1 MVSLLPEWGREM
13 GETSRVGRRRC
24 ARCSASLADDNTAS
38 MCGRCHREL
47 SDQMSSPPANL
58 DREFFETDE
67 FTAAFDSRHIG
78 RVLKAYRHH
87 PRHLRIFGK
96 ALSQALLGRWLGGLT
111 QAQVSRLENGEPEQ
125 NLRTLIRYAR
135 IMHLPADKLWFDLPG
150 SRRVIRVADAIEDA
164 VMEAANESARLLSW
178 AESDAVGDL
187 TIEEVSDE
195 IRWISNN
202 YLIAPTGP
210 LFNRIRLLRDRLFQ
224 MIEGCRKPSRLVEL
238 YTAAGWSLSLLGW
251 MSTDMGAS
259 QAAKSHFRTAW
270 ACAENAEADELKAW
284 VRACQHTAS
293 FWSGDFA
300 QAKRAAEDGLK
311 YATTGSAKL
320 FLSSALALDIARLG
334 DHGSWSPAL
343 QEAKRNA
350 DALILGNDSLGGP
363 FTCSVARATSFWSD
377 TYLAIGDSKSALALS
392 AEAVRLFDTAPLQLR
407 NFGSERMAR
416 CQVVKAYLSHGEL
429 DGAQEALGPV
439 LQTEPENRV
448 KPLLRRVSEIADMSA
463 ALPNGN
469 EPRALEIGE
478 AIRSF
483 KADSGVREIESQ
495 KTEEA

>member
-1 MVSLLPEWGREM
+1 M
-13 GETSRVGRRRC
+13 GESSRIVRGRRC
-24 ARCSASLADDNTAS
+24 ARCSALLADDNTAS

-47 SDQMSSPPANL
+47 SDQMSSPPKL
-58 DREFFETDE
+58 DPDFFETDE
-67 FTAAFDSRHIG
+67 FKAAFDSRHMG
-78 RVLKAYRHH
+78 RILKAYRHH

-125 NLRTLIRYAR
+125 NLKTLARYAK
-135 IMHLPADKLWFDLPG
+135 IMHIPEDKLWFDLPG
-150 SRRVIRVADAIEDA
+150 SRRTVQAADAIEDA
-164 VMEAANESARLLSW
+164 IMQAANESARLLSW
-178 AESDAVGDL
+178 AQADAVGDL
-187 TIEEVSDE
+187 TIEEVTDE

-210 LFNRIRLLRDRLFQ
+210 LFNRTRLLRDRMFQ
-224 MIEGCRKPSRLVEL
+224 MIESCRKPSRLVEL

-270 ACAENAEADELKAW
+270 ACAENAEIDELKAW

-320 FLSSALALDIARLG
+320 FLSSALALDIARMG
-334 DHGSWSPAL
+334 DHVSWSPAL
-343 QEAKRNA
+343 QDAKRNA
-350 DALILGNDSLGGP
+350 DSLILGNDALGGP

-392 AEAVRLFDTAPLQLR
+392 AEAVRLFETAPLQLR

-416 CQVVKAYLSHGEL
+416 CQVVKAYLSQGEL
-429 DGAQEALGPV
+429 DGAQEALAPV

-463 ALPNGN
+463 ALPNVN

-478 AIRSF
+478 AIHSF
-483 KADSGVREIESQ
+483 KVDSSVYEIESQ
-495 KTEEA
+495 KPEEE